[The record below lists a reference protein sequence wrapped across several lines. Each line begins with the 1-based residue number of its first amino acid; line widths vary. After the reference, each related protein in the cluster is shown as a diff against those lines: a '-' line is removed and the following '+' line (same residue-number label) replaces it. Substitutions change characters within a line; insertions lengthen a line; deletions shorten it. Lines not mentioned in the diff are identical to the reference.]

1 MNKKMSMTVGELKE
15 MLEGLDDEAEVRIM
29 SQENWP
35 FEYSIRSLKVR
46 EDFEQPDEDEVPN
59 DEKNPNDVFLVEG
72 SQLCY
77 GNKDAFY

>member
-1 MNKKMSMTVGELKE
+1 MSMTVGELKE